1 MIMKQKITFIL
12 CLLLIGGLR
21 LNAVEV
27 STFADFKTAVEAGG
41 DVVVAADLENATLS
55 SITLTKDVNISAKS
69 GRVKMDNV
77 LFSIESDINFSM
89 KGIIAFCSSEEK
101 TPSKILVNIPANVAK
116 VSSLTVEDCEVYD
129 YTICFLKALGETE
142 IPTISVKNTVV
153 HDLNTGNPANAAIM
167 LQKAKVSKATFY
179 NVTFYRCQGGGYYSN
194 DATTPID
201 FSMEKV
207 SFIDCGDADAGFAGS
222 KDIINF
228 AANASSKYT
237 LKDCLISG
245 SYTNKAFS
253 FKSVRLRATTG
264 KFTITNSLSYKVNVY
279 ALANPA
285 TELYTMPLTATALTV
300 DYDKKAITTTPATIK
315 GIGSSYFSLNGV
327 ITGITR
333 ENLTSDFYITDSEV
347 VSKEISD
354 ITVYAISG
362 TPVMEQ
368 RDVNNLSIAS
378 LNKGIYLV
386 KVATKDGK
394 TSIKKFIKK

>member
-1 MIMKQKITFIL
+1 
-12 CLLLIGGLR
+12 
-21 LNAVEV
+21 
-27 STFADFKTAVEAGG
+27 
-41 DVVVAADLENATLS
+41 
-55 SITLTKDVNISAKS
+55 
-69 GRVKMDNV
+69 MDNV
-77 LFSIESDINFSM
+77 LFSIESDINFSI

-101 TPSKILVNIPANVAK
+101 TPNKILVNIPANVAK

-315 GIGSSYFSLNGV
+315 GIGSSYFSLNGA
-327 ITGITR
+327 ITGIMQ

-362 TPVMEQ
+362 TPVLEQ

>member
-1 MIMKQKITFIL
+1 MKQKITFIL

-27 STFADFKTAVEAGG
+27 STFADFKAAVEAGG

-179 NVTFYRCQGGGYYSN
+179 NVTFYRC
-194 DATTPID
+194 
-201 FSMEKV
+201 
-207 SFIDCGDADAGFAGS
+207 
-222 KDIINF
+222 
-228 AANASSKYT
+228 
-237 LKDCLISG
+237 
-245 SYTNKAFS
+245 
-253 FKSVRLRATTG
+253 
-264 KFTITNSLSYKVNVY
+264 
-279 ALANPA
+279 
-285 TELYTMPLTATALTV
+285 
-300 DYDKKAITTTPATIK
+300 
-315 GIGSSYFSLNGV
+315 
-327 ITGITR
+327 
-333 ENLTSDFYITDSEV
+333 
-347 VSKEISD
+347 
-354 ITVYAISG
+354 
-362 TPVMEQ
+362 
-368 RDVNNLSIAS
+368 
-378 LNKGIYLV
+378 
-386 KVATKDGK
+386 
-394 TSIKKFIKK
+394 

>member
-1 MIMKQKITFIL
+1 MKQKITFIL

-27 STFADFKTAVEAGG
+27 STFADFKAAVEAGG

-77 LFSIESDINFSM
+77 LFSIESDINFSI

-264 KFTITNSLSYKVNVY
+264 KFTITSR
-279 ALANPA
+279 
-285 TELYTMPLTATALTV
+285 PLKSIL
-300 DYDKKAITTTPATIK
+300 
-315 GIGSSYFSLNGV
+315 L
-327 ITGITR
+327 
-333 ENLTSDFYITDSEV
+333 
-347 VSKEISD
+347 SD
-354 ITVYAISG
+354 IQQYNY
-362 TPVMEQ
+362 Q
-368 RDVNNLSIAS
+368 
-378 LNKGIYLV
+378 
-386 KVATKDGK
+386 
-394 TSIKKFIKK
+394 TSIVNLQVFVSLGIETCRFL